1 MSRSIAV
8 LVVVVN
14 GPTPEIVGIASAAPC
29 QFVEMASPQ
38 PRKISPGT
46 IHNVRP
52 PVDEAIQ
59 HANAINALMIQAR

>member
-1 MSRSIAV
+1 MSRSAV

-14 GPTPEIVGIASAAPC
+14 GPTPERVGIASAAPR

-46 IHNVRP
+46 IHN
-52 PVDEAIQ
+52 A
-59 HANAINALMIQAR
+59 